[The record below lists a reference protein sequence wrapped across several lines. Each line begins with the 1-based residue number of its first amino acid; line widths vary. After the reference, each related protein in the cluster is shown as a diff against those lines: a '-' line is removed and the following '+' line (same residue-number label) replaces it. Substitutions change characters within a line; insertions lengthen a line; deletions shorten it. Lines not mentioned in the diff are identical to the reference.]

1 MEKTK
6 LKGRILMELESLI
19 SRSCAKSQITKN
31 FQSLHSAVIKNHY
44 NATDVSIDYHRKRIA
59 MDIVMNEK
67 DYDPQ
72 KINLKL
78 PTLYTNLFFNNLCEF
93 LKSCIDGDNK
103 SLAFYAGLLRSYTK
117 KEEDFVLA

>member
-1 MEKTK
+1 MEKRI

-19 SRSCAKSQITKN
+19 SRSCAKSKMTKN
-31 FQSLHSAVIKNHY
+31 FQSLHKAVIKNHY
-44 NATDVSIDYHRKRIA
+44 NATDVSIDYHRNRVA

-93 LKSCIDGDNK
+93 LKSCIDRDNR
-103 SLAFYAGLLRSYTK
+103 SLAFYANLLRSHTK
-117 KEEDFVLA
+117 KEEDFALV

>member
-19 SRSCAKSQITKN
+19 SRSCAKSQMTKN
-31 FQSLHSAVIKNHY
+31 FQSLHRAVIKNHY

-93 LKSCIDGDNK
+93 LKSCIDRDTR
-103 SLAFYAGLLRSYTK
+103 SLAFYAGLLKSYTK